1 MNSAKY
7 RNTNTD
13 EKMNMLTPRE
23 TEILRMVVE
32 GMNNRQ
38 IADQLFISVRTVETH
53 KTAILKKLD
62 LSSTV
67 EPVKFALKNKIIEL

>member
-1 MNSAKY
+1 
-7 RNTNTD
+7 
-13 EKMNMLTPRE
+13 
-23 TEILRMVVE
+23 VE

-67 EPVKFALKNKIIEL
+67 EPVKYALKNKIIEL